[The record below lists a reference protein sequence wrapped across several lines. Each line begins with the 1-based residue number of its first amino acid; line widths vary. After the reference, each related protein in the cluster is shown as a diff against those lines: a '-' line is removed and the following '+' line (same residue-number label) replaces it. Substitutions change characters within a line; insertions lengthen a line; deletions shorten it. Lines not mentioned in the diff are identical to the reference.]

1 MHGRDAPELTE
12 GLNLL
17 ERYTII
23 DHIGGGGMAT
33 IYRAHDS
40 RLDRIV
46 CVKLL
51 RNVIEGSG
59 SGGVIYQAT
68 YTHFLQEARSLSKLA
83 HPNTLRIYD
92 FGFLTLDDS
101 EGIAPRPFQISEFL
115 DGGNLETYV
124 RARGTLRVVVVG
136 LRPAEVGHQA
146 IAQIFRRI
154 ALETGY
160 RFSCRAKEASQGLAQ
175 FFGIQ
180 VCRDRGRTYQVA
192 EQHRQ
197 MPPLAH

>member
-1 MHGRDAPELTE
+1 MSAKHPPELAE

-17 ERYTII
+17 DRYTIL
-23 DHIGGGGMAT
+23 DRVGGGGMAD

-40 RLDRIV
+40 RLDRVV

-92 FGFLTLDDS
+92 FGFLTLDEDD
-101 EGIAPRPFQISEFL
+101 E
-115 DGGNLETYV
+115 
-124 RARGTLRVVVVG
+124 
-136 LRPAEVGHQA
+136 
-146 IAQIFRRI
+146 
-154 ALETGY
+154 
-160 RFSCRAKEASQGLAQ
+160 
-175 FFGIQ
+175 
-180 VCRDRGRTYQVA
+180 
-192 EQHRQ
+192 
-197 MPPLAH
+197 

>member
-1 MHGRDAPELTE
+1 MGIHGMPRHAPELPE

-17 ERYTII
+17 DRYTII
-23 DHIGGGGMAT
+23 DRIGGGGMAT

-59 SGGVIYQAT
+59 STNGGVVYQAT

-92 FGFLTLDDS
+92 FGFLQLDADV
-101 EGIAPRPFQISEFL
+101 E
-115 DGGNLETYV
+115 
-124 RARGTLRVVVVG
+124 
-136 LRPAEVGHQA
+136 
-146 IAQIFRRI
+146 
-154 ALETGY
+154 
-160 RFSCRAKEASQGLAQ
+160 
-175 FFGIQ
+175 
-180 VCRDRGRTYQVA
+180 
-192 EQHRQ
+192 
-197 MPPLAH
+197 

>member
-1 MHGRDAPELTE
+1 MHARDAPELSE

-17 ERYTII
+17 ERYSII

-92 FGFLTLDDS
+92 FGYLTLAAEDTGEVS
-101 EGIAPRPFQISEFL
+101 PR
-115 DGGNLETYV
+115 
-124 RARGTLRVVVVG
+124 
-136 LRPAEVGHQA
+136 
-146 IAQIFRRI
+146 
-154 ALETGY
+154 
-160 RFSCRAKEASQGLAQ
+160 
-175 FFGIQ
+175 
-180 VCRDRGRTYQVA
+180 
-192 EQHRQ
+192 
-197 MPPLAH
+197 